1 MNNNHNSNN
10 LSNEIMSIHKDEK
23 ILIKN
28 EAEYPNKISQS
39 IQQKSQPPIQE
50 FQKPEAQEYN
60 HYRTTVQI
68 QDEKRYCL

>member
-28 EAEYPNKISQS
+28 EAEYPNKILKS
-39 IQQKSQPPIQE
+39 IQQNNHSPIQE
-50 FQKPEAQEYN
+50 FKKPEAQEYN
-60 HYRTTVQI
+60 QTRNTVQI
-68 QDEKRYCL
+68 EDEKR